1 MHSSD
6 EQTVPGATEGADI
19 GDGTQVI
26 RLSGNQT
33 LVIDRC
39 SPREKLDALHPGEEC
54 LRLLGSDGATS
65 LTIRLTEAGPVV
77 EITGASLTLKVD
89 GDLAFAGRRLLLHGS
104 EAVAISS
111 DADFRMIAGGSLITQ
126 GRRQEVTATHG
137 DVKVYAND
145 DVKMDGE
152 RIRMNC

>member
-1 MHSSD
+1 MHKPC
-6 EQTVPGATEGADI
+6 EQENGGGA

-26 RLSGNQT
+26 QLSGNQT
-33 LVIDRC
+33 LVIDRH
-39 SPREKLDALHPGEEC
+39 SPREKPDVLTPGEEC
-54 LRLLGSDGATS
+54 LRLLGADGATS
-65 LTIRLTEAGPVV
+65 LTIRLTAAGPVV
-77 EITGASLTLKVD
+77 ELSGASLTLKVD
-89 GDLAFAGRRLLLHGS
+89 GDLALAARRLMLHGA
-104 EAVAISS
+104 EEVAISS
-111 DADFRMIAGGSLITQ
+111 DADFRMVAGGSLVTQ